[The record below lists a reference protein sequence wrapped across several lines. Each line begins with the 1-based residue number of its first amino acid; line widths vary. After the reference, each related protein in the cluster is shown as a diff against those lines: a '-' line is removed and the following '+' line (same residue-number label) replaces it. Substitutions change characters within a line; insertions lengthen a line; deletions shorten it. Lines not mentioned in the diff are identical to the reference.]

1 MNAKRINRLL
11 QIAYP
16 LCVQIP
22 RPKKHL
28 SLIIHRGRIE
38 AVGSNALKT
47 HTEAQKKGY
56 LFSEPHSELDAY
68 LKVERGRTGLILFN
82 VRFNR
87 FGQLRLSRPCP
98 LCMPWCSKCFD
109 EIWYTTNEGVV
120 LHGSSLPIINT
131 WDPKKE
137 KTNEKIHPVF
147 GR

>member
-1 MNAKRINRLL
+1 VLDGRKP
-11 QIAYP
+11 P
-16 LCVQIP
+16 LRRDQAAAF
-22 RPKKHL
+22 
-28 SLIIHRGRIE
+28 HRGRIE
-38 AVGSNALKT
+38 AVGRNALKT

-68 LKVERGRTGLILFN
+68 LKVERGRTGLTLFK

-98 LCMPWCSKCFD
+98 LCMPWCIQCFD

-120 LHGSSLPIINT
+120 LYGSSLPIINT
-131 WDPKKE
+131 WDPKE